1 MTISCRITLI
11 DDYGRSMTKGVETV
25 ETLIASAITDVGAYL
40 TALNAV
46 SDAGWQKQDYLA
58 AGVVT
63 QAPTAGANRDTG
75 ATLKVVLDN
84 GKNYAFKIPMIK
96 ASLLNASGDV
106 DVADED
112 VLALIA
118 LFETAGKL
126 RVSEGNF
133 ITAVLSGSLDK

>member
-1 MTISCRITLI
+1 MAISCRITMV
-11 DDYGRSMTKGVETV
+11 DDYGRSLTKGVETV
-25 ETLIASAITDVGAYL
+25 ETVIATAITDIGAYL

-63 QAPTAGANRDTG
+63 QAPAAGANRDTG
-75 ATLKVVLDN
+75 ATIKVTLDN
-84 GKNYAFKIPMIK
+84 GKNYAFKIPMPK
-96 ASLLNASGDV
+96 AAIIEADGSV
-106 DVADED
+106 DVADAD

-126 RVSEGNF
+126 RVSDGNYV
-133 ITAVLSGSLDK
+133 TAVLSGSLDK